1 MEASSADRGFFQDL
15 PVLTNQFQDDP
26 TCKRVLSFFLPPKI
40 LEQVSSEIEQL
51 GEEVLQPHIFDC
63 ITDAEKNL
71 PYIRGGG
78 KNAFGQPVSSEL
90 VVSEGWKTLQGL
102 GFVKGFSAQGY
113 EDGLGQYTRVIQYMR
128 CLLWEPSSAMTSCPI
143 AMQDGAARLLQL
155 QLACDTLSPV
165 ERKVFQNA
173 LDHLNSRDPR
183 QGWTSGQ
190 WMTERAGGSDVSKTE
205 TIATYSPLSEGASLC
220 DPAEGIPLG
229 PWCISGFKWFAS
241 AADSN
246 MAILLAKTPKGLSA
260 FYAPLRRFNPT
271 LLKNASGD
279 KGTTELNGVT
289 ISRLKNKM
297 GTKPLPSAELVL
309 DGMRGWLVGEEGRGI
324 QTISTILT
332 ITRVRTTMG
341 AMGYLGRGL
350 AIIRAFAKT
359 REVGAG
365 RGARVRLSDNALHLQ
380 TLSNMTVE
388 YHGMMLLTF
397 YSSYV
402 MGLEEHAGQNQSPP
416 PAAAARI
423 TPQKESVTPLLRVLT
438 PVLKAYCTKQCIP
451 LLYACMESMGGVG
464 YLENSETEYLNIAR
478 LFRDACVLNIWEG
491 TTDVLSTDLVRAL
504 KHPQHGEASMAAL
517 DNLINQAAGGEDNI
531 VSRWR
536 GLRRTVE
543 NIVQAELLSQA
554 RDVLWSIAE
563 ILQAGL
569 FCVEAEAYPD
579 QRTQEICR
587 RYLTTKIFKEPS
599 GLSEAKDARALLS
612 TNQEI
617 VFGSQALSL
626 PAILSS
632 KM

>member
-1 MEASSADRGFFQDL
+1 MEASSADRGFFQTL
-15 PVLTNQFQDDP
+15 PILRNQFQDDP
-26 TCKRVLSFFLPPKI
+26 SCQRMLSFFLPPAI
-40 LEQVSSEIEQL
+40 LEQVRSEIEQL

-90 VVSEGWKTLQGL
+90 VTSEGWKTLQKS
-102 GFVKGFSAQGY
+102 GFTKGFSAQGY
-113 EDGLGQYTRVIQYMR
+113 EDGLRQYTRVVQYMR
-128 CLLWEPSSAMTSCPI
+128 CMLWEPSSAMTSCPM

-155 QLACDTLSPV
+155 QLAGDQLSSV
-165 ERKVFQNA
+165 ERKVFHNA
-173 LDHLNSRDPR
+173 LEHLNSRDPKR
-183 QGWTSGQ
+183 GWTSGQ
-190 WMTERAGGSDVSKTE
+190 WMTERTGGSDVSQTE
-205 TIATYSPLSEGASLC
+205 TIATNSPLPKGKPLC

-229 PWCISGFKWFAS
+229 PWSISGFKWFAS

-246 MAILLAKTPKGLSA
+246 MTILLAKTPKGLSA

-271 LLKNASGD
+271 LFRTASGD
-279 KGTTELNGVT
+279 KGTTEFNGVT

-332 ITRVRTTMG
+332 ITRVRTTIG
-341 AMGYLGRGL
+341 AMGYLSRGL
-350 AIIRAFAKT
+350 AIVRAFTKV
-359 REVGAG
+359 REVDPKQHDD
-365 RGARVRLSDNALHLQ
+365 RVPRHDAIGL
-380 TLSNMTVE
+380 
-388 YHGMMLLTF
+388 

-402 MGLEEHAGQNQSPP
+402 MGLEEHADQSHSPP
-416 PAAAARI
+416 PGAVARI

-491 TTDVLSTDLVRAL
+491 TTDVLSTDLVRTL
-504 KHPQHGEASMAAL
+504 KHPQYGKASIAAL
-517 DNLINQAAGGEDNI
+517 DALVNQAAEREDMI
-531 VSRWR
+531 MSKWR
-536 GLRRTVE
+536 ATRQKIEATV
-543 NIVQAELLSQA
+543 QTDLFSQA
-554 RDVLWSIAE
+554 RDVLWAIAE

-569 FCVEAEAYPD
+569 FCVEPVAYPD
-579 QRTQEICR
+579 RRTQEMCR
-587 RYLTTKIFKEPS
+587 RYLYKKGFKGEP
-599 GLSEAKDARALLS
+599 GMSEAGDMRAVLRS
-612 TNQEI
+612 NQEI
-617 VFGSQALSL
+617 VFGSEVLSPPDKL
-626 PAILSS
+626 RS